1 MIHRLTRGQIPK
13 KPHTVFEV
21 DGSLTFE
28 HCITRAG
35 FESIYT
41 VAWQRKP
48 PHWVGS
54 EEDLGPH
61 SGWAEPSWE
70 GPLRRCH
77 YLTTELPAG
86 GTPFL
91 GRKLMVANPDL
102 GLWMAQPVESEPTLV
117 ANADGDELT
126 FVHAGSG
133 RVECPLGV
141 IPFTA
146 HDYVYVPQGLPH
158 RWILDGPAHL
168 MMMEARSPLRVP
180 KQYRCPE
187 GQLSMYAPYT
197 HHDFVEPRWPEGG
210 PESLGAPRRLIVQSG
225 GRLTAFELAND
236 PFDVV
241 GWDGQ
246 MWPFAFPILAFQ
258 PKTSSVHLP
267 PTIHTTFAGE
277 GYVVCSFVP
286 TSGRTR
292 SRVPIP
298 IRRRTA
304 MRSSSTSRET
314 SHRARESDQGR
325 SRFIHVGCRT
335 GRTLEPTRLPSA
347 RPGRTSWRSW
357 STPSNHWCRPE
368 TPLSSRTATTT
379 PGGCGRRPTSTRWE
393 GMPGTHN
400 CSRRTIVDPGTRS
413 AFSERGSFDQVFS
426 GDRQT
431 TNRFRNL
438 NHPGSTGSCRNRDRC
453 RRVRA

>member
-286 TSGRTR
+286 
-292 SRVPIP
+292 RVVDFGKDAIP
-298 IRRRTA
+298 CPYPH
-304 MRSSSTSRET
+304 SSPDCDEILFYVEGNFTSRK
-314 SHRARESDQGR
+314 G
-325 SRFIHVGCRT
+325 VGPGSISLHPRGLPHGPHPGTYEASIGTTRT
-335 GRTLEPTRLPSA
+335 DELAVMVDTFKPLVPTRNA
-347 RPGRTSWRSW
+347 AVI
-357 STPSNHWCRPE
+357 E
-368 TPLSSRTATTT
+368 
-379 PGGCGRRPTSTRWE
+379 
-393 GMPGTHN
+393 
-400 CSRRTIVDPGTRS
+400 
-413 AFSERGSFDQVFS
+413 
-426 GDRQT
+426 DR
-431 TNRFRNL
+431 NYN
-438 NHPGSTGSCRNRDRC
+438 TGW
-453 RRVRA
+453 VR

>member
-1 MIHRLTRGQIPK
+1 MIHRLTRGRIPK

-35 FESIYT
+35 FESLYT
-41 VAWQRKP
+41 IAWQRKP
-48 PHWVGS
+48 PHWVAS
-54 EEDLGPH
+54 EEDLGLHP
-61 SGWAEPSWE
+61 GWADALWE

-77 YLTTELPAG
+77 YLTTGLPTG

-91 GRKLMVANPDL
+91 GRKLMVANSDV
-102 GLWMAQPVESEPTLV
+102 GLWMARPVESEPTLV

-141 IPFTA
+141 IPFSV

-158 RWILDGPAHL
+158 RWVLDGPAHL

-210 PESLGAPRRLIVQSG
+210 PESLGAPRRLLVQSG
-225 GRLTAFELAND
+225 GRLTAFEFAND

-286 TSGRTR
+286 
-292 SRVPIP
+292 RVVDFGEGAIP
-298 IRRRTA
+298 CPYPH
-304 MRSSSTSRET
+304 SSPDCDEILFYVEGNFTSRK
-314 SHRARESDQGR
+314 G
-325 SRFIHVGCRT
+325 VG
-335 GRTLEPTRLPSA
+335 
-347 RPGRTSWRSW
+347 PGSISLHPRGI
-357 STPSNHWCRPE
+357 PHGPH
-368 TPLSSRTATTT
+368 
-379 PGGCGRRPTSTRWE
+379 
-393 GMPGTHN
+393 PGTYEA
-400 CSRRTIVDPGTRS
+400 SIGTVKTDELAVMVDTFKPLVPTINAAVI
-413 AFSERGSFDQVFS
+413 E
-426 GDRQT
+426 DRDY
-431 TNRFRNL
+431 NA
-438 NHPGSTGSCRNRDRC
+438 GW
-453 RRVRA
+453 VR